1 MVNKMFR
8 FHRTQ
13 KLNPQE
19 AQRAHHKILSDE
31 EQFLNHLLAGNH
43 FEKCSLF
50 YSCIPWIGW
59 IWKSKARVRTAVQ
72 GRTCL
77 GGEGTRRFCWISHRK
92 LYMSGMHWLLFGRE
106 KWESET
112 SMEQGLVSQS
122 FVFPFYLSL

>member
-1 MVNKMFR
+1 MFR
-8 FHRTQ
+8 FHRTR

-19 AQRAHHKILSDE
+19 AQRAHHKIQFDE
-31 EQFLNHLLAGNH
+31 EQFLNHLLAGNR
-43 FEKCSLF
+43 FAKCSLF

-77 GGEGTRRFCWISHRK
+77 CGEGTPRFCWISHRK
-92 LYMSGMHWLLFGRE
+92 LYMSGMHWLLFRRE

-112 SMEQGLVSQS
+112 SMEQGLVSQG